1 LAQYKDEQVNIYKI
15 LAWLTNHPEKTE
27 PEMLARLHH
36 TLSKLIIDTEMYQ
49 AELQELISNVTDI
62 DNAKI
67 IAERNV
73 YTGAELK
80 INKAIWKADE
90 NRGKSVFTALRR
102 KMSVTTR

>member
-1 LAQYKDEQVNIYKI
+1 MSKEQSDGSTASYYE
-15 LAWLTNHPEKTE
+15 LPENAT
-27 PEMLARLHH
+27 
-36 TLSKLIIDTEMYQ
+36 
-49 AELQELISNVTDI
+49 ELQELISNVTDI